1 MRHHRAERAA
11 RWTGSCICW
20 PPLRLRLP
28 MFQGHGRAGCGRLIP
43 HAGLTIDGVSVTGW
57 CWNCLTAESPDEWES
72 TITV

>member
-1 MRHHRAERAA
+1 
-11 RWTGSCICW
+11 
-20 PPLRLRLP
+20 